1 MTTILEQG
9 NISIHT
15 ENIFPIIKKWLYSD
29 HEIFL
34 RELVSNAVD
43 AIKKV
48 NMVSRSGELQGEV
61 GDPEIV
67 ITIDKAKNT
76 LSVSDTGIGMTAEEV
91 KKYITQVAF
100 SSAEEFVDKYK
111 AAGDDQIIGHFG
123 LGFYSAFMVASQV
136 EIDTLS
142 YKAGAEAVHWS
153 CDGSTSFTLSEGD
166 RTTRGTTITLTLQEE
181 EKEYLEDYRIRTLIR
196 TYCDFMPYPIKLEV
210 IGTEAPTTEHEAGDA
225 ATDTTSEAPE
235 APKAP
240 EQINKQKA
248 PWKES
253 PSNLSDEDYLEFY
266 RYLYPY
272 QEDPLLWV
280 HLNTDYPFVVN
291 GILYFPKLKPDVD
304 VTKSSV
310 KLFCN
315 QVFVSDNCEEVI
327 PRFLLPLRGVIDSSD
342 IPLNV
347 SRSFLQAD
355 RTVRQI
361 GNYVAKKVGDRL
373 KEQYSSDR
381 QAYIKSWEDLGTF
394 VKFGSMNDDKFK
406 KQVEDIVIFRTSLD
420 AKSDAPKVEVETA
433 EGDVW
438 QTEQSSNTIDGKTY
452 TTLKDYLERNQEN
465 HENRVFY
472 CTDEVSQATYVNLY
486 KSRGIEVLFLDS
498 FIDNHFAT
506 FLEREYSDVKFSR
519 VDADLDESLLEKDK
533 SEVID
538 PTTNKTFSDR
548 IKDIFTG
555 ALGKPKLTIRTE
567 SIKSDDP
574 ASSPPAMVLLPE
586 EQRRMQEMM
595 AMMQQ
600 QQAEFPEEHILLLN
614 TAHPLI
620 QNLSDLNKGAI
631 EGVESPSAEL
641 SNMICHHIYD
651 LALMA
656 QKGFDAD
663 GMKEFVERSNQVL
676 TRLTAHK

>member
-1 MTTILEQG
+1 MATVLETG

-34 RELVSNAVD
+34 RELISNAVD
-43 AIKKV
+43 AMKKLS
-48 NMVSRSGELQGEV
+48 MVARSGDYAHDP
-61 GDPEIV
+61 GDMKITL
-67 ITIDKAKNT
+67 TIDKNKKT
-76 LSVSDTGIGMTAEEV
+76 LSITDTGIGMTADEI
-91 KKYITQVAF
+91 KQYINQVAF
-100 SSAEEFVDKYK
+100 SSAEEFVQKYK
-111 AAGDDQIIGHFG
+111 ATSDEQIIGHFG
-123 LGFYSAFMVASQV
+123 LGFYSSFMVSSVV

-142 YKAGAEAVHWS
+142 YKEGAEAVHWS
-153 CDGSTSFTLSEGD
+153 CDGSTSFELSASA
-166 RTTRGTTITLTLQEE
+166 RTTRGTTITLTLMEDEQE
-181 EKEYLEDYRIRTLIR
+181 YIEDYRIRTLVK
-196 TYCDFMPYPIKLEV
+196 TYCDFMPYPIELEV
-210 IGTEAPTTEHEAGDA
+210 ISEEATTD
-225 ATDTTSEAPE
+225 
-235 APKAP
+235 P
-240 EQINKQKA
+240 EQVNKQIA
-248 PWKES
+248 PWKET
-253 PSNLSDEDYLEFY
+253 PANLTDEQYLEFY

-355 RTVRQI
+355 RTVKQI
-361 GNYVAKKVGDRL
+361 GNYIAKKVGDRL
-373 KEQYSSDR
+373 KDLYRDDR
-381 QAYIKSWEDLGTF
+381 ASYINSWQDLGTF

-406 KQVEDIVIFRTSLD
+406 KQVEDIVMFQTTFTPE
-420 AKSDAPKVEVETA
+420 AKPTVEVETA

-438 QTEQSSNTIDGKTY
+438 KDTGDLNTVDGKTY
-452 TTLKDYLERNQEN
+452 TTLKEYLDRNKEK

-472 CTDEVSQATYVNLY
+472 CNDSIAQATYVNLY

-498 FIDNHFAT
+498 FIDSHFAT

-519 VDADLDESLLEKDK
+519 VDSELDDSLIEKDQ
-533 SEVID
+533 EETVD
-538 PTTNKTFSDR
+538 PETNQTFGDR
-548 IKDIFTG
+548 IKDLFNT
-555 ALGKPKLTIRTE
+555 ALNKPKLTIRTE
-567 SIKSDDP
+567 AIKSDDP
-574 ASSPPAMVLLPE
+574 ASTPPAMVLLPE
-586 EQRRMQEMM
+586 DQRRIQEMM

-600 QQAEFPEEHILLLN
+600 QQAQFPEDHILLLN

-620 QNLSDLNKGAI
+620 QNLANLKQSG
-631 EGVESPSAEL
+631 STEL
-641 SNMICHHIYD
+641 ADTICHHVYD

-663 GMKEFVERSNQVL
+663 GMKTFVERSNQVL
-676 TRLTAHK
+676 TQLTSK

>member
-34 RELVSNAVD
+34 RELISNAVD
-43 AIKKV
+43 AIKKAS
-48 NMVSRSGELQGEV
+48 MVARSGELQGEL
-61 GDPEIV
+61 GEPEIV
-67 ITIDKAKNT
+67 ITIDQANHT
-76 LSVSDTGIGMTAEEV
+76 LAVSDTGIGMTAEEV

-100 SSAEEFVDKYK
+100 SSAEEFVEKYK
-111 AAGDDQIIGHFG
+111 ATAEEQIIGHFG
-123 LGFYSAFMVASQV
+123 LGFYSAFMVASKV

-142 YKAGAEAVHWS
+142 YQAGAQAIHWS
-153 CDGSTSFTLSEGD
+153 CDGSTSFTLSDSD
-166 RTTRGTTITLTLQEE
+166 RTTRGTTVTLTLQEE
-181 EKEYLEDYRIRTLIR
+181 EKEYLEAYRIRTLVK

-210 IGTEAPTTEHEAGDA
+210 ISA
-225 ATDTTSEAPE
+225 E
-235 APKAP
+235 APKTEGESSASDSSAP
-240 EQINKQKA
+240 AALEQINQQKA

-253 PSNLSDEDYLEFY
+253 PSNLTDEDYQEFY
-266 RYLYPY
+266 RYLYPF
-272 QEDPLLWV
+272 QEEPLLWV

-291 GILYFPKLKPDVD
+291 GILYFPKLRPDVD

-373 KEQYSSDR
+373 KEQYNSNR

-406 KQVEDIVIFRTSLD
+406 QQVEDIVIFRTSLTPEAD
-420 AKSDAPKVEVETA
+420 TPKVEVETA
-433 EGDVW
+433 AGDVW
-438 QTEQSSNTIDGKTY
+438 QDDQSSNTVDGKTY
-452 TTLKDYLERNQEN
+452 TTLKEYLERNKEP

-472 CTDEVSQATYVNLY
+472 CTDEVAQATYVNLY

-498 FIDNHFAT
+498 FIDSHFAT
-506 FLEREYSDVKFSR
+506 FLEREYTDVKFSR
-519 VDADLDESLLEKDK
+519 VDADLDESLIDKDK

-538 PTTNKTFSDR
+538 PSTNKTFSDR

-555 ALGKPKLTIRTE
+555 ALNKPKLTIRTE
-567 SIKSDDP
+567 SIKADDP
-574 ASSPPAMVLLPE
+574 ASAPPAMVLLPE

-620 QNLSDLNKGAI
+620 QNLADLHKGAI
-631 EGVESPSAEL
+631 AGVQSPAAEL
-641 SNMICHHIYD
+641 SNLICHHIYD

-663 GMKEFVERSNQVL
+663 GMKDFVARSNQVL
-676 TRLTAHK
+676 TQLTAHK